1 MSKNDFLR
9 ATSFVAVFVVFL
21 SYAVLPVVA
30 GDIGAFS
37 TNEAK
42 QLVLKS
48 FQFYYKYQFS
58 DKVLVKNR
66 TDISAEARS
75 IYSDDIAD
83 DMWMKRCYGSK
94 NMPLYAMLC
103 YNIGQLESG
112 RQETE
117 PGYYNIALNYYRNQ
131 IDRLYGNDG
140 KTYTDNGDGTV
151 SILPFASGI
160 MDWREFDDKHYGR
173 NIESQY
179 QFWRFVISKE
189 YSSDYFSEKIRPA
202 CTDDVE
208 IRSLSV
214 TGNSAACEVL
224 VYHDN
229 HPVWADARFELTVNG
244 WRISGGDLVY
254 VLSDWSEVAE
264 KEFFPPDVKEGL
276 GPTDGFD
283 HSAPVSRSNHL
294 LKDLPCVLIILRHLE
309 DEKYLDSNWTPEEYA
324 DCYYHMFGSFNSNAG
339 AFKFISQTGNKAV
352 YEIECVTWT
361 TEFGTNSIGEKDQVF
376 IRYLNNYGTHT
387 AEFTYDPDYKYV
399 PMHVPSRSLTG
410 AWRLTGGEWYDIV
423 TGKTEA
429 HFAPY
434 TGDDRLI
441 TLFSL
446 CIASFVCAAVS
457 LWIAVNRRKKGRLN
471 P

>member
-1 MSKNDFLR
+1 MKKIYL
-9 ATSFVAVFVVFL
+9 FVNIILMTAIL
-21 SYAVLPVVA
+21 ASCIMLPSHA
-30 GDIGAFS
+30 AENSGLTESD
-37 TNEAK
+37 AK
-42 QLVLKS
+42 SIILKA
-48 FQFYYKYQFS
+48 FQFYYKYQFR
-58 DKVLVKNR
+58 DKVIVKKR
-66 TDISAEARS
+66 TDICAEARS

-103 YNIGQLESG
+103 SQIGALESG
-112 RQETE
+112 SRETE

-151 SILPFASGI
+151 SILPFASDI
-160 MDWREFDDKHYGR
+160 MDWRKFNDKDFGI
-173 NIESQY
+173 NIQSQY

-229 HPVWADARFELTVNG
+229 HPVWADARFQLTVNG

-361 TEFGTNSIGEKDQVF
+361 TEFGTNSIGEKDQFF